1 MKVFFFLSKVEEQKP
16 FQKNLLQKLYGMCG
30 AIFHY
35 GQEAHDPRPMSH
47 IHFGYPKALTKQKVT
62 SIRWDANKMRVFFF
76 RLLSPMLY
84 SRLRILESLNTI
96 ILLAFQ
102 QMFNHRVLSEL

>member
-1 MKVFFFLSKVEEQKP
+1 MLKMKVFFFLSKVEEQKP
-16 FQKNLLQKLYGMCG
+16 FQKNLLQKIYGMCG

-62 SIRWDANKMRVFFF
+62 SIRWDANKMRVFFLDCCLQCF
-76 RLLSPMLY
+76 TPGCG
-84 SRLRILESLNTI
+84 
-96 ILLAFQ
+96 F
-102 QMFNHRVLSEL
+102 